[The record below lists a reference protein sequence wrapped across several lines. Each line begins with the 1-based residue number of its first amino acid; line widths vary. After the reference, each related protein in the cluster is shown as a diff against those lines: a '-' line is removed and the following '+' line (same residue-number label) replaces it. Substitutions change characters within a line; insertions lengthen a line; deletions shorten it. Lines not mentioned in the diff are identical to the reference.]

1 MYYSASNDIRLAYIS
16 DMAVSCKRLKLITLR
31 KHLHSPRD
39 FVGVRVTHLFSFLFC
54 VGVFVCILLFF
65 VLCRLFAQKLPMSL
79 DCQFLLCPSVF
90 SGVYIYDDLG
100 YEPFLQNY
108 IIHSTMFES
117 KWLNIC
123 LYIGSELEFNVLH
136 LLISQIQRFIHSG
149 KHMLDGIL
157 SKNGRLDN

>member
-1 MYYSASNDIRLAYIS
+1 
-16 DMAVSCKRLKLITLR
+16 
-31 KHLHSPRD
+31 
-39 FVGVRVTHLFSFLFC
+39 
-54 VGVFVCILLFF
+54 
-65 VLCRLFAQKLPMSL
+65 MSL

-136 LLISQIQRFIHSG
+136 LLISEIQRFIHSG

-157 SKNGRLDN
+157 SQSREVGH

>member
-100 YEPFLQNY
+100 
-108 IIHSTMFES
+108 
-117 KWLNIC
+117 
-123 LYIGSELEFNVLH
+123 
-136 LLISQIQRFIHSG
+136 
-149 KHMLDGIL
+149 
-157 SKNGRLDN
+157 